1 MFSFVKSHKTIIHP
15 MKTNRYGFNALFTYA
30 AVICIIAALTTNI
43 TSQDI
48 VPAQDKES
56 QSKITPAIALQMMKD
71 GNTRFIDG
79 VLYKRNMLEQV
90 RTTAYGQYPYAVV
103 LSCIDSRTAP
113 EITFDQGIGDI
124 FDARIA
130 GNFIN
135 DDILGSM
142 EYSCKVVGARLILV
156 MGHTDCGAIKS
167 TIDDAQLGNI
177 TQMLTKIKPAV
188 EKTVYDGEK
197 SSKNYDYVDL
207 VSKENVLLAIENIKL
222 NSPIL
227 KELYD
232 NGEIDIVGCMYNVQ
246 NGKVEFYK

>member
-1 MFSFVKSHKTIIHP
+1 
-15 MKTNRYGFNALFTYA
+15 MKTSKSSFRSLFIFIALVCFLTSFNVRL
-30 AVICIIAALTTNI
+30 
-43 TSQDI
+43 S
-48 VPAQDKES
+48 AQDSTVTQNKES
-56 QSKITPAIALQMMKD
+56 QSKLTPADALQLMKD
-71 GNTRFIDG
+71 GNARFLDG
-79 VLYKRNMLEQV
+79 KMIQRDLNKQV
-90 RTTAYGQYPYAVV
+90 SATSKGQYPYAVL
-103 LSCIDSRTAP
+103 LSCIDSRVAP

-130 GNFIN
+130 GNFAN

-156 MGHTDCGAIKS
+156 MGHTECGAIKS

-177 TQMLTKIKPAV
+177 TQMLAKIKPAV

-207 VSKENVLLAIENIKL
+207 VSKENVLLAVENIKL

-227 KELYD
+227 KEMYD
-232 NGEIDIVGCMYNVQ
+232 KGEIDIVGCMYNVQ